1 MKNTLILFICLIAI
15 STSLKAQKE
24 MLVFYND
31 NAQQA
36 IGVKKYGTVMLQYK
50 GYLNQTELTTNTIIS
65 LNDSTI
71 TLAKP
76 KLFGEATQQRTIMLN
91 DVTGFRKVSAGNQL
105 LKTAIIL
112 GITVGSYFAISDNNN
127 LSSPERVI
135 YATAIGLGTTYGIR
149 LIFPMNK
156 PKHLLKDGWKMKVR

>member
-1 MKNTLILFICLIAI
+1 MKTVLLLLIGLLGTYTI
-15 STSLKAQKE
+15 SFAQKD

-31 NAQQA
+31 SAKQA
-36 IGVKKYGTVMLQYK
+36 IGVKKYGTVMLEYK

-76 KLFGEATQQRTIMLN
+76 KLFGSSTQQRTIMLN
-91 DVTGFRKVSAGNQL
+91 DVTGFRKVSTGSQL

-112 GITVGSYFAISDNNN
+112 GVTVGSYFVISDNDN
-127 LSSPERVI
+127 LSSPERVL
-135 YATAIGLGTTYGIR
+135 YATAIGLGTTYGIK

-156 PKHLLKDGWKMKVR
+156 PKYLLKDGWRIKVR

>member
-1 MKNTLILFICLIAI
+1 MQKTLLLFICLIGI
-15 STSLKAQKE
+15 SACLKAQNR

-31 NAQQA
+31 SAREA

-50 GYLNQTELTTNTIIS
+50 GYLDQTELTTNTIIS
-65 LNDSTI
+65 LSDSTI

-76 KLFGEATQQRTIMLN
+76 KVFGSPTQQRTIMLD
-91 DVTGFRKVSAGNQL
+91 DVTGFRKVSTGSQL

-112 GITVGSYFAISDNNN
+112 GITVGSYFAISNNN
-127 LSSPERVI
+127 NFNNTEQVI
-135 YATAIGLGTTYGIR
+135 YATAIGLGTTYGIK